1 MVFKGILLIV
11 LLVVVA
17 VLVYI
22 RVVPSDP
29 VAWHIDPLTAP
40 LPNGNGWLL
49 RPEGGS
55 GPGPVLAVDAT
66 AALTAIDAIAM
77 ATPRTTRLAGS
88 PEEGRI
94 TYVTRSA
101 LMGFPDY
108 TTVAASPVPE
118 GTALSIYARQ
128 RFGSQDLGVNQA
140 RVEGWVLQLSPGTS

>member
-1 MVFKGILLIV
+1 VFKGILLIV
-11 LLVVVA
+11 FLVVVA

-22 RVVPSDP
+22 RVAPSDP
-29 VAWHIDPLTAP
+29 TAWHVDPLSAP
-40 LPNGNGWLL
+40 VPNGNGWLL
-49 RPEGGS
+49 RPEGGN
-55 GPGPVLAVDAT
+55 GPAPVLAMDVTAT
-66 AALTAIDAIAM
+66 LAALDAIAM

-108 TTVAASPVPE
+108 TTVAATPVPE

-128 RFGSQDLGVNQA
+128 RFGSQDIGVNQA
-140 RVEGWVLQLSPGTS
+140 RVEAWVLQLSPGAS